1 MESRILV
8 DRKAS
13 HGDEPL
19 SKAKASQIILPWNG
33 LFKFAQA
40 FQVANPK
47 ETLRKMYDKLVA
59 ALRYFRCD
67 AAACQASDLDDMTYT
82 CSANQHSY
90 HSSDIYHPQKG
101 HRR

>member
-1 MESRILV
+1 MSSRPRGIQ
-8 DRKAS
+8 DQSQAW
-13 HGDEPL
+13 
-19 SKAKASQIILPWNG
+19 AKLYD
-33 LFKFAQA
+33 KKDKEA

-67 AAACQASDLDDMTYT
+67 AAARQASDLDDMTYT

-101 HRR
+101 HPR